1 MIISD
6 RRVAARAVRD
16 YGYAPRRHRLPEVGT
31 ATASRRCAVRELSSG
46 CCRAGC
52 MGVITVLLIEQ
63 AIIGIQ
69 ETLDSQNLTTLRWLL
84 LLLTLLAMAATY
96 GLQALYTVRLSFSL
110 SDRHAAGARDSSPV
124 PVRRR
129 ARCCQG
135 ARRLHPVGSAYP
147 AASCSWRCLL
157 KN

>member
-1 MIISD
+1 
-6 RRVAARAVRD
+6 
-16 YGYAPRRHRLPEVGT
+16 
-31 ATASRRCAVRELSSG
+31 
-46 CCRAGC
+46 

-124 PVRRR
+124 P
-129 ARCCQG
+129 G
-135 ARRLHPVGSAYP
+135 ET
-147 AASCSWRCLL
+147 
-157 KN
+157 